1 MPVRLLECFFW
12 QKRLRL
18 LGFPSSAGL
27 VGDLGLLEPE
37 EPEAVSVCLKGKA
50 AQAGAVLCTHGLG
63 MGRQWVVW
71 EEQWEVMGKRVTGE
85 KG

>member
-18 LGFPSSAGL
+18 LGFPSSVGL

-37 EPEAVSVCLKGKA
+37 EPEAVSVSRESLPRRE
-50 AQAGAVLCTHGLG
+50 LCCAHMAWGWG
-63 MGRQWVVW
+63 DSG
-71 EEQWEVMGKRVTGE
+71 
-85 KG
+85 